1 MPSVCHCFQMH
12 VIAMMMKVMIAAVRV
27 VESKTITFSTI
38 VLDDDDNDVVVVDDD
53 GDVADDDDDDVVWM
67 KAPLQLEELH
77 VFKNYSRT
85 IQELH

>member
-1 MPSVCHCFQMH
+1 
-12 VIAMMMKVMIAAVRV
+12 MMMKVMIAAVRV

-53 GDVADDDDDDVVWM
+53 GDVADDDDDDDDDVVCM

-77 VFKNYSRT
+77 VLFNYNVTTLTLLSAVRY
-85 IQELH
+85 QR